1 MKITS
6 FMHVDGLIL
15 ILSCRLQQSYGRQ
28 QPNQLAT
35 LMPNMYP
42 SHGSSSMLQEPIMF
56 SG

>member
-1 MKITS
+1 
-6 FMHVDGLIL
+6 MHVDGHIL